1 MASSPEA
8 QSDTIIK
15 AAFGAKNRARLID
28 LYFESCRDASSTP
41 PSGHVYRLLLWAD
54 QTTGLAHCYESDK
67 SQPGKN
73 WYARSLA
80 FHDWVSTALKSTPS
94 TLAKDIDWLFHR
106 ATADLA
112 VEVLNRAARVS
123 ATAAQQ

>member
-28 LYFESCRDASSTP
+28 LYFESCRDASSRP
-41 PSGHVYRLLLWAD
+41 PSGHVYRLLLWID

-67 SQPGKN
+67 SQPGN
-73 WYARSLA
+73 TWYGRSLA
-80 FHDWVSTALKSTPS
+80 FHEWTSKMFDVRPAK
-94 TLAKDIDWLFHR
+94 LAEEIDWLFRR
-106 ATADLA
+106 AASDLA
-112 VEVLNRAARVS
+112 EEVVRG
-123 ATAAQQ
+123 